1 MFTSSSE
8 SVGTTTFFSVI
19 LIPYRRAQHC
29 FFSLFFHHSSNKA
42 HTQQCHILA
51 LHFSVFT
58 HCSNKAHTKQ
68 CYILAFHFSVFL
80 HCSNKT
86 HTQQCHILALHHTT
100 ESELTLKITS
110 VLNRCHI
117 VAAIK
122 KKKTFRTRQAWG
134 FVVVRPRENVLN
146 LWSSNPRRVCAYL
159 LGNPCTWEGRKITNL
174 TELQL
179 CVV

>member
-51 LHFSVFT
+51 LHFSVFP

-122 KKKTFRTRQAWG
+122 KKKPFARAKLEVLSWSDLEKTF
-134 FVVVRPRENVLN
+134 
-146 LWSSNPRRVCAYL
+146 
-159 LGNPCTWEGRKITNL
+159 L
-174 TELQL
+174 TCDPQTPDG
-179 CVV
+179 CVHIF